1 MPDTI
6 KEATGNWTE
15 YRRLVLSELQRLS
28 QVATALESGLAA
40 VRGDI
45 THCKAKLL
53 QFEGQFEEQTDHVT
67 SLTTR
72 FAVQEGNI
80 TSLQSATGKLEE
92 GVSDIKGKAAAIS
105 GTVGA
110 IIAGIATL
118 VKTLSSSGATP

>member
-1 MPDTI
+1 MT
-6 KEATGNWTE
+6 KESTGNWTE

-28 QVATALESGLAA
+28 QVATAMESGLTT
-40 VRGDI
+40 VRADI
-45 THCKAKLL
+45 AHCKAILA
-53 QFEGQFEEQTDHVT
+53 QFEEQFEEHSEQVAA
-67 SLTTR
+67 LTTR

-80 TSLQSATGKLEE
+80 TNLQTTTGKLEE

-118 VKTLSSSGATP
+118 IKTLSGTGVTP